1 MARCRPKSRQKAG
14 SRVTHEVN
22 NVNCI
27 NSRAIIEYVRRH
39 QPERLSEL
47 ITGLPSPI
55 GSLPRLDE
63 YLCDENN
70 WVPSSLV
77 VKLFNNARL
86 ITNNPEVAFN
96 IGFESITHRDLG
108 YTQRLFVTLFSSP
121 QRLLKQVNRLNTKLN
136 NTKIIELIYNKA
148 RMAKL
153 RWHWREG
160 VQSSHDVCSYNR
172 GIYSAIPTLWGYAP
186 ATVTED
192 PCTFEGGP
200 YCEVSINWGVGVGKL
215 RNLFERVF
223 SRTQHLKDAL
233 DQVEKDK
240 LELKLKFDEVAAKK
254 ADLDQKVEILK
265 ALNVATRTLGSSQDT
280 QRALEQ
286 TLRPMINVLGF
297 DRAMIMEYQ
306 EAEQRLEYLYGIG
319 GEFDD
324 VNRLKGYSIPLT
336 KEDNLVVRVFQKRRP
351 VMIRDARAAGLNPA
365 NRILR
370 DFKPRQFVVCPMC
383 AEDRIIGILG
393 ADRQDRIRQLT
404 QNDAEDL
411 QIFANSIA
419 MVLERARIEQIGLQ
433 NLKQSYEGAVRALVK
448 AIEVNDTYTKGHSE
462 RVARLSVKIA
472 GCLGYDASR
481 LDDLR
486 FGCILHDVG
495 KIGHASYLELQK
507 NGPLTDE
514 EYQRIK
520 EHPVRGE
527 EILKANEFFKENHR
541 AIVRNHHERWD
552 GKGYPDGLAG
562 EDIPLEAQIVAVADA
577 YDAMT
582 TDRPYK
588 GKRSPEQAAAEIF
601 RCAGTHFSPKAAK
614 AFMQFYQE
622 QIITGKFEIGSEKD

>member
-1 MARCRPKSRQKAG
+1 M
-14 SRVTHEVN
+14 THEVN

-39 QPERLSEL
+39 RPEQLGEL

-70 WVPSSLV
+70 WVPSTLV
-77 VKLFNNARL
+77 VKLFENARR
-86 ITNNPEVAFN
+86 ISMNAEVAFD

-148 RMAKL
+148 RMARL

-215 RNLFERVF
+215 RNMFERIF

-233 DQVEKDK
+233 DQVETDK
-240 LELKLKFDEVAAKK
+240 LELKRKFDEVAAKK

-265 ALNVATRTLGSSQDT
+265 ALNVATRTLVSSQDT

-297 DRAMIMEYQ
+297 DRAVIMVYR
-306 EAEQRLEYLYGIG
+306 EAQQHLEYLYGIG
-319 GEFDD
+319 GAFDD
-324 VNRLKGYSIPLT
+324 VDRLKGYRIPLS
-336 KEDNLVVRVFQKRRP
+336 KDDNLVVRVFKKRRP
-351 VMIRDARAAGLNPA
+351 TMIRDARAAGLNPA
-365 NRILR
+365 NIILR
-370 DFKPRQFVVCPMC
+370 DFQPGPFVVCPMF

-393 ADRQDRIRQLT
+393 ADRQNRTEPLT

-419 MVLERARIEQIGLQ
+419 MVLERARIEQKGL
-433 NLKQSYEGAVRALVK
+433 NDLKQSYEGAVRALVK

-462 RVARLSVKIA
+462 RVSKLSVRIA
-472 GCLGYDASR
+472 EYLGFGAAR
-481 LDDLR
+481 LDDVR

-495 KIGHASYLELQK
+495 KIGHSSFIELNLK
-507 NGPLTDE
+507 RPLTDE
-514 EYQRIK
+514 EYQKIK

-541 AIVRNHHERWD
+541 SIVRNHHERWD
-552 GKGYPDGLAG
+552 GKGYPDGLARD
-562 EDIPLEAQIVAVADA
+562 EIPLEAQIVAVADA

-582 TDRPYK
+582 STRPYK
-588 GKRSPEQAAAEIF
+588 VKKTPEEAAAEIL
-601 RCAGTHFSPKAAK
+601 RCSGTHFSPTAAR

-622 QIITGKFEIGSEKD
+622 QIITGKFEIVREKD